1 MVQWDISS
9 RTHLNVWINRILVTP
24 AHNALVSYLLL
35 GVGDIPDAVYS
46 IPWNHETRDSGLK

>member
-1 MVQWDISS
+1 MGHQFKNSPQCVDQPNPRDA
-9 RTHLNVWINRILVTP
+9 RPQRP
-24 AHNALVSYLLL
+24 CFLLL